1 MPKTANVSAAK
12 PKTSGAV
19 FRAPVGTTL
28 PTDAS
33 TALDG
38 AFKELGFISE
48 DGITNSNSPETE
60 SVYAWGGTP
69 VLDTVSERPDTWKL
83 KFIETLNPEVQK
95 LIYGDSNV
103 TAGEADITIAA
114 GATDLGEASF
124 VIDTVLKGGALRRIV
139 IPNGS
144 LSELGDIVYKDDEA
158 IGYEATLSAKDDGT
172 GHTHYEYTKL
182 STASS

>member
-1 MPKTANVSAAK
+1 MPETKNVSAAK

-28 PTDAS
+28 PTDA
-33 TALDG
+33 TTELNA
-38 AFKELGFISE
+38 AFKELGFVSD
-48 DGITNSNSPETE
+48 DGATNANSPETE

-69 VLDTVSERPDTWKL
+69 VLDTVGERPDTWKL

-95 LIYGDSNV
+95 LVYGDKNV
-103 TAGEADITIAA
+103 TVTTDLIKVAA

-124 VIDTVLKGGALRRIV
+124 VIDTMLKGGALRRIV

-144 LSELGDIVYKDDEA
+144 LSELGDIVYKDDEP
-158 IGYEATLSAKDDGT
+158 IGYEVTLSAKDDGT

-182 STASS
+182 PAAS